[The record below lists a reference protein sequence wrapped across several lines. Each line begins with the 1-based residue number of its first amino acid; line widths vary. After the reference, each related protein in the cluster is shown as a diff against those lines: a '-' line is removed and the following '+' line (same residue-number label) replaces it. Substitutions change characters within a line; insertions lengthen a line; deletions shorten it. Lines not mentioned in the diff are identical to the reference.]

1 VWAVGLVWVGG
12 WAVEVWCGRLGWGG
26 WGGGWVDGWVVQ
38 VCGVVHVGVVW
49 VVWAAG

>member
-12 WAVEVWCGRLGWGG
+12 WAVEVWCGRLGWV
-26 WGGGWVDGWVVQ
+26 WVDGWVVQ

>member
-1 VWAVGLVWVGG
+1 MWAVGLVWVGG
-12 WAVEVWCGRLGWGG
+12 WAVEVWCGRLGWV
-26 WGGGWVDGWVVQ
+26 WVDGWVVQ